1 MESITGSFKFK
12 FFVLLLCLGIL
23 NSCNN
28 VFMVLIMAFDEY
40 IEMQSSFAEESGIE
54 ISSNKIAK
62 IVLQCNFLLDNAR

>member
-1 MESITGSFKFK
+1 
-12 FFVLLLCLGIL
+12 
-23 NSCNN
+23 
-28 VFMVLIMAFDEY
+28 MVLIMAFDEY